1 MKDVL
6 GGILAGVLGIA
17 FWVGSMILSVVVTIW
32 IVAQGI
38 SLYQSWQEPDTQDRQ
53 DYSSEPVVSDSQAR
67 REFMIGCDTGEYYL
81 QGAYCGCL
89 FEQFLS
95 GRSVNELVNDGLMLT
110 EDQVAAKYDS
120 EINYCLGVTYESQS
134 I

>member
-1 MKDVL
+1 MKNTIIT
-6 GGILAGVLGIA
+6 ILAI
-17 FWVGSMILSVVVTIW
+17 VV
-32 IVAQGI
+32 GI
-38 SLYQSWQEPDTQDRQ
+38 SVGGYLIEAVQTKQAVDNLSNPTTEPTITT
-53 DYSSEPVVSDSQAR
+53 SEAR
-67 REFMIGCDTGEYYL
+67 KEFMIGCDTGEYYL